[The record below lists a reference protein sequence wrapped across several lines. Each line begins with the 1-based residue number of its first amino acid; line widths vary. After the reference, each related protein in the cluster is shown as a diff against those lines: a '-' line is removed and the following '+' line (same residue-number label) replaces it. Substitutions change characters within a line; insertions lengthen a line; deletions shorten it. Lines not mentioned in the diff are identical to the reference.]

1 MWFKPRIG
9 LACMPGYF
17 IEMKEKDTYVN
28 SITDVETSRY
38 RHIQLVREDGR
49 LICFQCNLCKME
61 FPNSDNLIEARKK
74 RHEEWHDSS
83 QSSKHASQNK
93 IWGKVIW
100 KKIVSNDH
108 GEDLR

>member
-1 MWFKPRIG
+1 MKQ
-9 LACMPGYF
+9 
-17 IEMKEKDTYVN
+17 KEKSANVN
-28 SITDVETSRY
+28 SRIDTETSRY
-38 RHIQLVREDGR
+38 RHIQLVREDER

-61 FPNSDNLIEARKK
+61 FTNSDNLIEAKKK

-100 KKIVSNDH
+100 KKIVSNNN
-108 GEDLR
+108 GEDL

>member
-1 MWFKPRIG
+1 
-9 LACMPGYF
+9 MPGYY
-17 IEMKEKDTYVN
+17 IEMKQKEKSANVDFRTE
-28 SITDVETSRY
+28 VETSRY
-38 RHIQLVREDGR
+38 RHIQLVEKDER

-61 FPNSDNLIEARKK
+61 FTNSDNLIEAKKK

-100 KKIVSNDH
+100 KKLFVNAQGVLI
-108 GEDLR
+108 